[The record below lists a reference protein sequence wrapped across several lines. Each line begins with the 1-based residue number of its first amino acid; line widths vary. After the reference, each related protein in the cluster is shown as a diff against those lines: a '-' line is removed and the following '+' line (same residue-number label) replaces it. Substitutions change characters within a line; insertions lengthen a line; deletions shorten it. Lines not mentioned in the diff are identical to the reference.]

1 MCLGEQNNYPLPQTK
16 KEIINWTPSNTGVKN
31 KSNQDLPNTRFFCQ
45 EAENVDRRCLHKD
58 RLLVITNVCHLGNTE
73 CLIVFDWMITF

>member
-1 MCLGEQNNYPLPQTK
+1 MCLGEENNYPLPQTK
-16 KEIINWTPSNTGVKN
+16 KKSLIEIYTSTPSNTGVKKIN
-31 KSNQDLPNTRFFCQ
+31 LIKICPIPDFFCQ

-73 CLIVFDWMITF
+73 CLIVFD

>member
-16 KEIINWTPSNTGVKN
+16 KNHKLKYTSTPSNTGVKN
-31 KSNQDLPNTRFFCQ
+31 KSNQDPPNTRFFCQ

-58 RLLVITNVCHLGNTE
+58 RLLVITNVCHLGNT
-73 CLIVFDWMITF
+73 VFNCI